1 MATTLGKLS
10 LRDRLDWLLLAI
22 HSGRYG
28 QAVNTIN
35 PELIEHYIAATR
47 MPGAYRYGRL
57 RARHLADDLVELRER
72 GLLARRS
79 ARNVEGG
86 ASFYFS
92 YSLTGAGAAEAYAIK
107 TRDGRE

>member
-1 MATTLGKLS
+1 M
-10 LRDRLDWLLLAI
+10 RDRLEWLLLAI

-47 MPGAYRYGRL
+47 MPGARRYGRL

-72 GLLARRS
+72 GLLARKS
-79 ARNVEGG
+79 ASNVQSG

-92 YSLTGAGAAEAYAIK
+92 YSLTGAGAAEVHALK
-107 TRDGRE
+107 TRHGQK